1 MFLLYDKYEYNNL
14 RIYMK
19 MNLKNSKILINLE
32 AIQSGELQYFFK
44 PFMWQQVKYKL
55 FLNND
60 YLKISKNVHIDIDT
74 VTGDRTSIIKQYQS
88 HSEKLNN
95 SEINLSQINA
105 IDKSHLNITAIPTI
119 NESSPPNREVDVLPT
134 YEETLINEPEISA
147 QLNEESLLNAEQEK
161 SVEKT
166 DLIKE
171 AENHEKEISLET
183 EDNASET
190 KENTMNDILASY
202 KNIARKYKS

>member
-74 VTGDRTSIIKQYQS
+74 VTGDRTSIIKQYQN

-147 QLNEESLLNAEQEK
+147 QLNEESLLNAKQEK
-161 SVEKT
+161 SIEKT

>member
-1 MFLLYDKYEYNNL
+1 
-14 RIYMK
+14 MK

-74 VTGDRTSIIKQYQS
+74 VTGDRTSIIKQYQN

-147 QLNEESLLNAEQEK
+147 QLNEESLLNAKQEK
-161 SVEKT
+161 SIEKT